1 MIEELILR
9 DRFSDFFRWEKIKK
23 REKKLV
29 AVFLYSIL
37 AAILILPAE
46 PFLPA
51 WINPL
56 SFPLLC
62 FLFLTTGVFLLR
74 RWENRDALRA
84 LFHLDKTLHLEEQS
98 ITAWEILNRKEKQPV
113 DLLVLK
119 ETEERLRDVEPRS
132 ILKRRLS
139 WHAFAAP
146 PLLVLWIFL
155 VQFDVGSYFGKGA
168 EATGSIPLARKVKE
182 YAYDLEQRAESQ
194 GLTESLRV
202 ARSLKEAAEK
212 KTSGGMSEKKLKE
225 SLSGLLHQV
234 GKMGAIQGDET
245 DLFFPG
251 LTREGLLDLK
261 AELEALKHLLSF
273 PGDADGQGR
282 LEPELIERLAALPR
296 LKGEFDDGPSAIEE
310 LGTEGLSR
318 SLRKYEK
325 GVKGELDR
333 RALQEVEEFLG
344 SLLAGERL
352 FAEEDELGSGFADEG
367 GIFLSA
373 ESRKEGVLP
382 GRQPGRERESSP
394 SSPPFPA
401 RAVTHL
407 KGIFGQGKSRSMIF
421 RGESRREQSGQ
432 ISEEEIVTS
441 YTRQAEEEL
450 ASEKIPEGLRE
461 TVRRYFLSLGPVSN
475 KPGEQ

>member
-1 MIEELILR
+1 MNEELILR
-9 DRFSDFFRWEKIKK
+9 DRFSDFFRWERIKK
-23 REKKLV
+23 REKRLI

-56 SFPLLC
+56 AFPVLC
-62 FLFLTTGVFLLR
+62 FLFLTAGVFLRR

-84 LFHLDKTLHLEEQS
+84 LFRLDKTLHLEERS

-119 ETEERLRDVEPRS
+119 EAEERLRDVEPRS
-132 ILKRRLS
+132 VLKRRLT

-146 PLLVLWIFL
+146 PLFVLWIFL
-155 VQFDVGSYFGKGA
+155 LQWDAGSYFGKSGGA
-168 EATGSIPLARKVKE
+168 AGPIPLARKVKE
-182 YAYDLEQRAESQ
+182 YAYGLEERAKSQ
-194 GLTESLRV
+194 GLAESLRV

-212 KTSGGMSEKKLKE
+212 KTSDGMSERKLKA
-225 SLSGLLHQV
+225 SLSGLLNQV

-261 AELEALKHLLSF
+261 AELETLKHLLSF
-273 PGDADGQGR
+273 PADAGGQGR

-296 LKGEFDDGPSAIEE
+296 LKGEFDKGALSVEE

-333 RALQEVEEFLG
+333 RSLQEVEEFLG
-344 SLLAGERL
+344 SLLAGERM

-367 GIFLSA
+367 GLFRSA
-373 ESRKEGVLP
+373 KSRKEGGLP
-382 GRQPGRERESSP
+382 GRHPGREGESSP

-407 KGIFGQGKSRSMIF
+407 KGIFGKGKSRSMIV
-421 RGESRREQSGQ
+421 RGESHGEQTGQ

-441 YTRQAEEEL
+441 YRRQAEEEL
-450 ASEKIPEGLRE
+450 ASEKIPEGLKE
-461 TVRRYFLSLGPVSN
+461 TVRRYFLSLGAGPN
-475 KPGEQ
+475 KPVE